1 MTFSFRAFDGGGG
14 VYEGDLRSR
23 RGVVVVVVV
32 AGRRLVVER
41 SRLIA
46 EGGSRWLD

>member
-14 VYEGDLRSR
+14 VYEGDRRSR
-23 RGVVVVVVV
+23 RGVVVAVV